1 MTAYPSK
8 FLTAEG
14 AAECYR
20 ILGIP
25 SPLLAG
31 GEVDPLDPAGV
42 MSGSGA
48 DSHPSRESAA
58 TGTLARSTVAVL
70 GSRIRSRGP
79 RLPRTRIERCGQ

>member
-1 MTAYPSK
+1 MTASP

-25 SPLLAG
+25 SPVLAG
-31 GEVDPLDPAGV
+31 AEVDPLDP
-42 MSGSGA
+42 
-48 DSHPSRESAA
+48 AA

-79 RLPRTRIERCGQ
+79 RLPGTRIERCGP